1 MYQEFLLFSLLKD
14 MCRKV
19 DACELLHLEC
29 YMIACNIVLGKGE
42 IDGLHHQHLAGDGKA
57 DART

>member
-1 MYQEFLLFSLLKD
+1 

-19 DACELLHLEC
+19 DACELLHSEC
-29 YMIACNIVLGKGE
+29 YMIACHIVLGKGE